1 MLGGPAEVQ
10 VFGDRDEV
18 AQLAEVDVSHDY
30 LPFLIPPRYDRRANR
45 SWTGARR
52 YRTVEDMSTS
62 RGEIMPEELL
72 IKGGHVVTVDP
83 GLGDLPTGDVL
94 VADGRIVAVGPDLE
108 PTTRRSGRPAAL
120 KNHVIGRCRGPG
132 RES

>member
-83 GLGDLPTGDVL
+83 GLGDLPRVTSWWQTAASLLSARIWSRRPGDQE
-94 VADGRIVAVGPDLE
+94 GQ
-108 PTTRRSGRPAAL
+108 RR
-120 KNHVIGRCRGPG
+120 
-132 RES
+132 